1 VHVGDWQQCGDP
13 YIAGRGVR
21 AEMELARHWRLRNA
35 RYRLEGSQH
44 RQDGHIVF
52 PPREG
57 NAWQAYQLSGKGK
70 VLTYTEIHQAPLGHE
85 GEVPYLVAM
94 IELAEG
100 PRVTAQLT
108 DCDATEV
115 QIGMAVEM
123 VTRLLGDTGA
133 DGLLVYGYKFRPV
146 L

>member
-1 VHVGDWQQCGDP
+1 
-13 YIAGRGVR
+13 
-21 AEMELARHWRLRNA
+21 MELARHWRLRNA

-44 RQDGHIVF
+44 RQHGQIVF

-57 NAWQAYQLSGKGK
+57 SEWQAYVLSGKGT
-70 VLTYTEIHQAPLGHE
+70 VLTYSEIHQAPLGHE

-94 IELAEG
+94 IELAECT
-100 PRVTAQLT
+100 RVTAQLT
-108 DCDATEV
+108 DCDAADV

-123 VTRLLGDTGA
+123 VTRLLADTGV
-133 DGLLVYGYKFRPV
+133 DGLLLYGYKFRPV

>member
-1 VHVGDWQQCGDP
+1 
-13 YIAGRGVR
+13 
-21 AEMELARHWRLRNA
+21 MELARHWRLRNA

-44 RQDGHIVF
+44 RQHGQIVF

-57 NAWQAYQLSGKGK
+57 SEWQAYALSGKGT
-70 VLTYTEIHQAPLGHE
+70 VLTYSEIHQAPLGHE

-108 DCDATEV
+108 DCDAADV

-123 VTRLLGDTGA
+123 VTRLLADTGV
-133 DGLLVYGYKFRPV
+133 DGLLLYGYKFRPE

>member
-1 VHVGDWQQCGDP
+1 
-13 YIAGRGVR
+13 
-21 AEMELARHWRLRNA
+21 MELARHWRLRNA

-44 RQDGHIVF
+44 RQHGQIVF

-57 NAWQAYQLSGKGK
+57 HDWQPFPLSGKGT
-70 VLTYTEIHQAPLGHE
+70 VLTYSEIHQAPLGHE

-108 DCDATEV
+108 DCDAAEV
-115 QIGMAVEM
+115 HIGMAVEM
-123 VTRLLGDTGA
+123 VTRLLGDTGV
-133 DGLLVYGYKFRPV
+133 DGLLLYGYKFRPE